1 MTNIPPVAGGK
12 VFFNADTVTDYHY
25 GQMAA
30 CNIDSGAEAWHVG
43 PTPLAQGGNPA
54 ISIPRNT
61 IFWPEGDGNVWA
73 TDITTGHV
81 KWVFHGGYCVMG
93 ATAVASSMAVDE
105 ERGWVLGAADTGR
118 LFVLDMDTGA
128 LVKEAYLGVPSW
140 QPGNEQPV
148 SGFYFPGYS
157 AIALV
162 PAQGI
167 FYISGTDYDRAWKG
181 QFSRGREK
189 LFCYNYV
196 SNSTTLTQL
205 WEYQFLGPE
214 WYPPPYN
221 ANKSPEYIVKGH
233 DPYQV
238 AGYSLSSPALVDGH
252 VYYGSWNGHVY
263 CFGDPYAPPVS
274 TTTTMNVST
283 TTTIIPT
290 TTTVNSTT
298 TTTISSTT
306 TTQLP
311 TLINLISFDADA
323 GNGSVTLAW
332 KTASEIENAGFNL
345 YRSESK
351 QGNYTKINEQLIPA
365 KGSAVQG
372 ADYIFIDKNVKNGRT
387 YYYKLEDID
396 TAGKR
401 TIHGPVQATPRLFYR
416 ISNWYKRT
424 K

>member
-1 MTNIPPVAGGK
+1 M
-12 VFFNADTVTDYHY
+12 
-25 GQMAA
+25 
-30 CNIDSGAEAWHVG
+30 
-43 PTPLAQGGNPA
+43 
-54 ISIPRNT
+54 
-61 IFWPEGDGNVWA
+61 
-73 TDITTGHV
+73 
-81 KWVFHGGYCVMG
+81 
-93 ATAVASSMAVDE
+93 
-105 ERGWVLGAADTGR
+105 
-118 LFVLDMDTGA
+118 FVLDMDTGV
-128 LVKEAYLGVPSW
+128 LVKEAYLGMPSW

-157 AIALV
+157 AMALV

-181 QFSRGREK
+181 QTTRGREK
-189 LFCYNYV
+189 LFCYDYA

-214 WYPPPYN
+214 WYSAEN
-221 ANKSPEYIVKGH
+221 NPEYIVKGH

-263 CFGDPYAPPVS
+263 CFGDPYVPP
-274 TTTTMNVST
+274 VST

-290 TTTVNSTT
+290 TTTV
-298 TTTISSTT
+298 SSTT
-306 TTQLP
+306 TTQIP

-351 QGNYTKINEQLIPA
+351 QGNYIKINEQLIPA

-401 TIHGPVQATPRLFYR
+401 TVHGPVQATPRLFYR

>member
-1 MTNIPPVAGGK
+1 VTNIPPVAGGK

-30 CNIDSGAEAWHVG
+30 CDIDSGAEAWHVG

-61 IFWPEGDGNVWA
+61 IFWPEGDGNVYA

-81 KWVFHGGYCVMG
+81 KWAFHGGFCVMG

-140 QPGNEQPV
+140 QPGNEQPA

-157 AIALV
+157 AMALV

-181 QFSRGREK
+181 SNSRGREK
-189 LFCYNYV
+189 LFCYDYA
-196 SNSTTLTQL
+196 SNSTTLTKL

-214 WYPPPYN
+214 WYPPPGT
-221 ANKSPEYIVKGH
+221 ANRNPELIVKGH

-238 AGYSLSSPALVDGH
+238 AGYSLSSPALADGH
-252 VYYGSWNGHVY
+252 VYYTSWNGHVY
-263 CFGDPYAPPVS
+263 CFGDPYVS
-274 TTTTMNVST
+274 TTTSVIPTTTSVSST
-283 TTTIIPT
+283 TTSVIPT
-290 TTTVNSTT
+290 TTTV
-298 TTTISSTT
+298 SSTT
-306 TTQLP
+306 TTQIP
-311 TLINLISFDADA
+311 TLVNLIFFDAEP
-323 GNGSVTLAW
+323 GNKNITVVW

-345 YRSESK
+345 YRLETK
-351 QGNYTKINEQLIPA
+351 QGEYLKINEQLISA

-372 ADYIFIDKNVKNGRT
+372 ADYVFIDKNVKNGRT

-396 TAGKR
+396 NAGKR
-401 TIHGPVQATPRLFYR
+401 TIHGPVKATSRLFYR
-416 ISNWYKRT
+416 IINWFKKT
-424 K
+424 I